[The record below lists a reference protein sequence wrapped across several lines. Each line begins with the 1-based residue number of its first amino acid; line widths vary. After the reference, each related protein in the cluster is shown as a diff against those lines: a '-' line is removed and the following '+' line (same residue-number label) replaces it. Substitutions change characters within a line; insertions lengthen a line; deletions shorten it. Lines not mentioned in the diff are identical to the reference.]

1 VTQADLS
8 EAVRA
13 ILKAL
18 AELSAAQAALDLDPE
33 RDHAPRD
40 YAVQKTVAAFR
51 KFEAGAKGITGP
63 RTISIRL
70 TPDDS
75 KTRVDQGR

>member
-1 VTQADLS
+1 MTQADLS
-8 EAVRA
+8 ESVRA

-33 RDHAPRD
+33 RDHASRD

-51 KFEAGAKGITGP
+51 KFEAGAKGIS
-63 RTISIRL
+63 TISIRL

-75 KTRVDQGR
+75 KTRADQWR

>member
-1 VTQADLS
+1 MST
-8 EAVRA
+8 
-13 ILKAL
+13 
-18 AELSAAQAALDLDPE
+18 AAQVEARGRGDG
-33 RDHAPRD
+33 

>member
-1 VTQADLS
+1 MTQADLS

-40 YAVQKTVAAFR
+40 HAVQKTVAAFR
-51 KFEAGAKGITGP
+51 EFAAGAKGITGP

-70 TPDDS
+70 TPDNS